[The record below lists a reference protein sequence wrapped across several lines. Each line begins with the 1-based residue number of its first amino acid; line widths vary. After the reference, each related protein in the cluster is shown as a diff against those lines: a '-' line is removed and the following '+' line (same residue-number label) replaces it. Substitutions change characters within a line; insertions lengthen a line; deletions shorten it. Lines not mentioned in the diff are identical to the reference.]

1 MAAHPSGR
9 ETGAGRGGSSTDRS
23 DHSGRGGAAIERFV
37 YWFGATLS
45 LVHVYFNVL
54 STLPQLWL
62 AAIHFAGFGLICLL
76 VTPPVRGV
84 LGRPVARVAFAFD
97 LLLAL
102 ALGLAALYVVLAEV
116 PLAARGFDYGALDY
130 IAGIALIL
138 LAIELARRTTGPV
151 IPILIIVSVS
161 YVAWWGKYVGGVLH
175 FPGLSLEVVLLRGSY
190 GDEGMFGLVANI
202 SSSFV
207 FMFVLFGAFLIRSG
221 AGAFIVDLARAAAGR
236 VTGGPGLAAVIA
248 SALTGMVSGSAVANT
263 VSTGVITIPLM
274 KRAGFPPRF
283 AAGVEAAA
291 STGGQLMP
299 PVMGA
304 GAFVM
309 ATYTQISY
317 LTIIAVSFLPA
328 LLYFIGIAFYVRI
341 QAKKSGLNVD
351 AADAPKF
358 RQVLKGGGL
367 PFLIPIAVLV
377 GLLVWGFTP
386 SYAAGYAILAVIAAS
401 WLTPQRMG
409 PRAILDALALGAR
422 NMVTTAVLLVAIGL
436 VVNAV
441 STTGLGN
448 SFALM
453 IAEWSGDSLIIA
465 LLLVAVASLVL
476 GMGLP
481 VTASYVVLATL
492 AAPALYDLIT
502 RAELIEMLTDGA
514 VPETARAIFAL
525 AAPEAVLD
533 APMSTAAATG
543 LLAQMPP
550 ELSGMLREAALS
562 PALLTTALL
571 SAHMIVFWLSQDSNV
586 TPPVCLTAFAAA
598 GIAGTPP
605 MRTGLVSW
613 KIAKS
618 LYAIPVLFAYTPFL
632 SGDIAVA
639 LEVFVFA
646 CLGIYALTG
655 AIEGYLETALPVPL
669 RPALAGLGVALLW
682 PLAWHWHAL
691 VGLAVLAILAWNVRR
706 LATR

>member
-1 MAAHPSGR
+1 MAAPAR
-9 ETGAGRGGSSTDRS
+9 EHKTGARPGGQFID
-23 DHSGRGGAAIERFV
+23 RFV
-37 YWFGATLS
+37 YWFGAALA
-45 LVHVYFNVL
+45 LAHVYFNVIA
-54 STLPQLWL
+54 TLPELWI

-76 VTPPVRGV
+76 LTPPLRRGRHGTLYLAIDLV
-84 LGRPVARVAFAFD
+84 LAV
-97 LLLAL
+97 
-102 ALGLAALYVVLAEV
+102 ALGLAALHVILAEV
-116 PLAARGFDYGALDY
+116 PLAARGFDYGTLDY
-130 IAGIALIL
+130 IAGFALIF
-138 LAIELARRTTGPV
+138 LAMELSRRATGPV
-151 IPILIIVSVS
+151 IPILIIIALS
-161 YVAWWGKYVGGVLH
+161 YVAWWGRYVGGVLH

-190 GDEGMFGLVANI
+190 GDEGMFGLVAQI

-207 FMFVLFGAFLIRSG
+207 FMFVLFGAFLVRSG
-221 AGAFIVDLARAAAGR
+221 GGEFIVDLARAAAGR

-328 LLYFIGIAFYVRI
+328 LLYFLGIAFYVRI
-341 QAKKSGLNVD
+341 QAKKSGLHIDD
-351 AADAPKF
+351 ADTP
-358 RQVLKGGGL
+358 RLGTVLRSGGL
-367 PFLIPIAVLV
+367 PFLIPIGVLV

-386 SYAAGYAILAVIAAS
+386 SYAAGYAIIAVIGAS
-401 WLTPQRMG
+401 WLTPKRMG
-409 PRAILDALALGAR
+409 PRAIIDALALGAR

-441 STTGLGN
+441 ATTGLGN

-453 IAEWSGDSLIIA
+453 IADWSGDSLIVA
-465 LLLVAVASLVL
+465 LILVAAASLVL

-492 AAPALYDLIT
+492 SAPALYDLIT
-502 RAELIEMLTDGA
+502 RAELIEVLASGA
-514 VPETARAIFAL
+514 VPEAARAIFAL
-525 AAPEAVLD
+525 AVPDVSVG
-533 APMSTAAATG
+533 APMSTGAAAE
-543 LLAQMPP
+543 LLALMPP
-550 ELSGMLREAALS
+550 EMSGMLRDSLLS

-598 GIAGTPP
+598 AIAETPP
-605 MRTGLVSW
+605 MRTGLVAW

-632 SGDIAVA
+632 SGDFAVA

-655 AIEGYLETALPVPL
+655 AIEGHLERALNWPF
-669 RPALAGLGVALLW
+669 RMACAALGVSLLW
-682 PLAWHWHAL
+682 PLAWPWHAAAA
-691 VGLAVLAILAWNVRR
+691 VAVLTILAWNVKMAREH
-706 LATR
+706 

>member
-1 MAAHPSGR
+1 MVASASERVPRVGL
-9 ETGAGRGGSSTDRS
+9 GGQTID
-23 DHSGRGGAAIERFV
+23 RFV
-37 YWFGATLS
+37 YWFGAALA
-45 LVHVYFNVL
+45 LAHVYFNVIA
-54 STLPQLWL
+54 TLPELWI

-76 VTPPVRGV
+76 LMPPLRHGRRGLLL
-84 LGRPVARVAFAFD
+84 LGFD
-97 LLLAL
+97 LLLAVL
-102 ALGLAALYVVLAEV
+102 LGLAALHVILAEV
-116 PLAARGFDYGALDY
+116 PLAARGFTYGTLDY
-130 IAGIALIL
+130 IAGFALIL
-138 LAIELARRTTGPV
+138 FAIELSRRATGLV
-151 IPILIIVSVS
+151 IPILIIIALS
-161 YVAWWGKYVGGVLH
+161 YVAWWGRYVGGVLH

-190 GDEGMFGLVANI
+190 GDEGMFGLVAQI

-221 AGAFIVDLARAAAGR
+221 GGEFIVDLARAAAGR

-309 ATYTQISY
+309 ATYTEISY

-328 LLYFIGIAFYVRI
+328 LLYFLGIAFYVRI
-341 QAKKSGLNVD
+341 QAKKSGLHID
-351 AADAPKF
+351 TADAP
-358 RQVLKGGGL
+358 RLGAVLKGGGL
-367 PFLIPIAVLV
+367 PFLIPIGVLV
-377 GLLVWGFTP
+377 GLLIWGFTP
-386 SYAAGYAILAVIAAS
+386 SYAAGFAILAVIAAS
-401 WLTPQRMG
+401 WLTPKRMG
-409 PRAILDALALGAR
+409 PRAIVDALALGAR

-441 STTGLGN
+441 ATTGLGN

-453 IAEWSGDSLIIA
+453 IADWSGDSLIAA
-465 LLLVAVASLVL
+465 LILVAVASLVL

-502 RAELIEMLTDGA
+502 RAELIDVLSSGA
-514 VPETARAIFAL
+514 VPEAARAIFAL
-525 AAPEAVLD
+525 AAPDVPLG
-533 APMSTAAATG
+533 APMSTGAAAD
-543 LLAQMPP
+543 LLALLPP
-550 ELSGMLREAALS
+550 EMSGMLRETMLS

-598 GIAGTPP
+598 GIAETPP
-605 MRTGLVSW
+605 MRTGLVAW

-632 SGDIAVA
+632 SGDFGVA

-646 CLGIYALTG
+646 SIGVYALTG
-655 AIEGYLETALPVPL
+655 AIEGHLEAALNWPL
-669 RPALAGLGVALLW
+669 RSACAALGATLLW
-682 PLAWHWHAL
+682 PLAWPWHAGAAIAML
-691 VGLAVLAILAWNVRR
+691 MILAWSMKMVREH
-706 LATR
+706 

>member
-1 MAAHPSGR
+1 MAAP
-9 ETGAGRGGSSTDRS
+9 
-23 DHSGRGGAAIERFV
+23 AIEQGTSAEPIDRFV
-37 YWFGATLS
+37 YWFGAALS
-45 LVHVYFNVL
+45 LAHVYFNVIA
-54 STLPQLWL
+54 TLPELWL

-76 VTPPVRGV
+76 LTP
-84 LGRPVARVAFAFD
+84 LSGRPARRFGATLAFGVD

-102 ALGLAALYVVLAEV
+102 ALGLAALYVILAEV

-130 IAGIALIL
+130 IAGLALIVF
-138 LAIELARRTTGPV
+138 AIELARRATGPV
-151 IPILIIVSVS
+151 IPILIIVAVS
-161 YVAWWGKYVGGVLH
+161 YVAWWGRYVGGVLH

-221 AGAFIVDLARAAAGR
+221 GGAFIVDLARALAGR
-236 VTGGPGLAAVIA
+236 ITGGPGLAAVIA

-328 LLYFIGIAFYVRI
+328 LLYFIGIVCYVRI
-341 QAKKSGLNVD
+341 QAKKSGLHVD
-351 AADAPKF
+351 AQDTP
-358 RQVLKGGGL
+358 RLGQVLKGGGL

-441 STTGLGN
+441 ATTGLGN
-448 SFALM
+448 SLALM
-453 IAEWSGDSLIIA
+453 IADWSGDSLIVA
-465 LLLVAVASLVL
+465 LILVAAASLVL

-502 RAELIEMLTDGA
+502 RAELIDMLAAGA
-514 VPETARAIFAL
+514 VPESARAIFML
-525 AAPEAVLD
+525 AAPDAALD
-533 APMSTAAATG
+533 APMSAAAAAELMTR
-543 LLAQMPP
+543 LPP
-550 ELSGMLREAALS
+550 ELGSMLREAALT
-562 PALLTTALL
+562 PALLTSALL

-605 MRTGLVSW
+605 MRTGLVAW

-632 SGDIAVA
+632 SGDFGLA

-655 AIEGYLETALPVPL
+655 AIEGHLETALPAPF
-669 RPALAGLGVALLW
+669 RPVIAALGVALLW
-682 PLAWHWHAL
+682 PLAWPWHA
-691 VGLAVLAILAWNVRR
+691 GAALAVLAILAWNV
-706 LATR
+706 TRSHVH

>member
-1 MAAHPSGR
+1 MAATTSAGVM
-9 ETGAGRGGSSTDRS
+9 GARPGGTSTD
-23 DHSGRGGAAIERFV
+23 RFV
-37 YWFGATLS
+37 YWFGAVLA
-45 LVHVYFNVL
+45 LAHIYFNVIA
-54 STLPQLWL
+54 TLPDLWV

-76 VTPPVRGV
+76 VMPLTLRAAKRRG
-84 LGRPVARVAFAFD
+84 AR
-97 LLLAL
+97 L
-102 ALGLAALYVVLAEV
+102 ALGVDRLLAVALCLAALHVILAEV
-116 PLAARGFDYGALDY
+116 PLAARGFEYTALDYGAGL
-130 IAGIALIL
+130 ALIFV
-138 LAIELARRTTGPV
+138 AIELARRATGPV
-151 IPILIIVSVS
+151 IPVLIIIALT
-161 YVAWWGKYVGGVLH
+161 YVAWWGRYVGGVLH

-190 GDEGMFGLVANI
+190 GDEGMFGLVAQI
-202 SSSFV
+202 SASFV
-207 FMFVLFGAFLIRSG
+207 FMFVLFGAFLVRSG
-221 AGAFIVDLARAAAGR
+221 AGDFIVDLARAAVGR
-236 VTGGPGLAAVIA
+236 VAGGPGLAAIIA

-304 GAFVM
+304 GAFIM

-317 LTIIAVSFLPA
+317 LTIIAVAFLPA
-328 LLYFIGIAFYVRI
+328 FLYFLGIAFYVRI
-341 QAKKSGLNVD
+341 QAKKSALGVA
-351 AADAPKF
+351 AADSPRLAT
-358 RQVLKGGGL
+358 VLKNGGA

-386 SYAAGYAILAVIAAS
+386 NYAAGFAILAVIAAS
-401 WLTPQRMG
+401 WLTPHRMG
-409 PRAILDALALGAR
+409 PRAIIDALALGAR

-436 VVNAV
+436 VVNVVA
-441 STTGLGN
+441 TTGLGN

-453 IAEWSGDSLIIA
+453 IADWSGDSLIIA
-465 LLLVAVASLVL
+465 LVLVAAASLVL

-502 RAELIEMLTDGA
+502 RAELIEALASGA
-514 VPETARAIFAL
+514 VPEAARSIFAL
-525 AAPEAVLD
+525 VAPEVSLD
-533 APMSTAAATG
+533 APMSTQAATN
-543 LLAQMPP
+543 LLMLLPP
-550 ELSGMLREAALS
+550 EMSSLLRESMLS

-598 GIAGTPP
+598 GIAKTPP
-605 MRTGLVSW
+605 LRTGLVAW

-632 SGDIAVA
+632 SGDFGVA

-655 AIEGYLETALPVPL
+655 AIEGHLETALALPL
-669 RPALAGLGVALLW
+669 RPVYAALGVALLW
-682 PLAWHWHAL
+682 PLTWPWHMGAAI
-691 VGLAVLAILAWNVRR
+691 AVLVILAWNVKR
-706 LATR
+706 APVH

>member
-1 MAAHPSGR
+1 MAAPAIEQG
-9 ETGAGRGGSSTDRS
+9 TGAKR
-23 DHSGRGGAAIERFV
+23 IERFV
-37 YWFGATLS
+37 YWFGAALS
-45 LVHVYFNVL
+45 LAHVYFNVIAI
-54 STLPQLWL
+54 LPELWL
-62 AAIHFAGFGLICLL
+62 AAIHFSGFGLICLL
-76 VTPPVRGV
+76 VTP
-84 LGRPVARVAFAFD
+84 LAGRPARRFGATLAFGVD

-102 ALGLAALYVVLAEV
+102 ALGLAALYVVLSEV

-130 IAGIALIL
+130 IAGLALIVF
-138 LAIELARRTTGPV
+138 AIELARRATGPV
-151 IPILIIVSVS
+151 IPILIIVAVS
-161 YVAWWGKYVGGVLH
+161 YVAWWGRYVGGVLH

-221 AGAFIVDLARAAAGR
+221 AGAFIVDLARALAGR
-236 VTGGPGLAAVIA
+236 ITGGPGLAAVIA

-328 LLYFIGIAFYVRI
+328 LLYFFGIACYVRI
-341 QAKKSGLNVD
+341 QAKKSGLHVD
-351 AADAPKF
+351 AADTP
-358 RQVLKGGGL
+358 RLGQVLKGGGL

-386 SYAAGYAILAVIAAS
+386 NYAAGYAILAVIAAS

-441 STTGLGN
+441 ATTGLGN

-453 IAEWSGDSLIIA
+453 IAEWSGDSLILA
-465 LLLVAVASLVL
+465 LVLVALASLVL

-502 RAELIEMLTDGA
+502 RAELIDMLAAGA
-514 VPETARAIFAL
+514 VPESARAIFAL
-525 AAPEAVLD
+525 AVPDTALD
-533 APMSTAAATG
+533 APMSAAAAADLMTR
-543 LLAQMPP
+543 LPP
-550 ELSGMLREAALS
+550 ELSSMLREAALT

-586 TPPVCLTAFAAA
+586 TPPVCLTAFVAA
-598 GIAGTPP
+598 GIAETPP
-605 MRTGLVSW
+605 MRTGLVAW

-632 SGDIAVA
+632 SGDIALA

-655 AIEGYLETALPVPL
+655 AIEGHLETALPAPL
-669 RPALAGLGVALLW
+669 RAMYAALGLALLW
-682 PLAWHWHAL
+682 PLAWPWHA
-691 VGLAVLAILAWNVRR
+691 GAALAVLAVLAWNVRR
-706 LATR
+706 SHVH

>member
-1 MAAHPSGR
+1 MAAHASGG
-9 ETGAGRGGSSTDRS
+9 EASA
-23 DHSGRGGAAIERFV
+23 GRGGAAIERFV
-37 YWFGATLS
+37 YWFGALLS
-45 LVHVYFNVL
+45 LAHVYFNVIA
-54 STLPQLWL
+54 TLPQLWL

-76 VTPPVRGV
+76 ITPPLRGRFQRLW
-84 LGRPVARVAFAFD
+84 LGVD
-97 LLLAL
+97 LILAL
-102 ALGLAALYVVLAEV
+102 ALGLAALYVVLTEV

-130 IAGIALIL
+130 IAGLALTVF
-138 LAIELARRTTGPV
+138 AIELARRATGPV
-151 IPILIIVSVS
+151 IPILIIIAVS
-161 YVAWWGKYVGGVLH
+161 YVAWWGRYVSGVLH

-207 FMFVLFGAFLIRSG
+207 FMFVLFGAFLVRSG
-221 AGAFIVDLARAAAGR
+221 AGAFIVDLARALAGR
-236 VTGGPGLAAVIA
+236 IAGGPGLAAVMA

-317 LTIIAVSFLPA
+317 LTIIAASFLPA
-328 LLYFIGIAFYVRI
+328 LLYFLGIAFYVRI
-341 QAKKSGLNVD
+341 QAKKSGLHGNAV
-351 AADAPKF
+351 DAPKLG
-358 RQVLKGGGL
+358 QVLKGGGL

-386 SYAAGYAILAVIAAS
+386 SFAAGYAILAVIAAS
-401 WLTPQRMG
+401 WLTPKRMG

-441 STTGLGN
+441 ATTGLGN

-453 IAEWSGDSLIIA
+453 IADWSGDSLILA

-502 RAELIEMLTDGA
+502 RAELIDLLTAGA
-514 VPETARAIFAL
+514 VPESARAIFML
-525 AAPEAVLD
+525 AAPDAVLD
-533 APMSTAAATG
+533 APMSAVAAG
-543 LLAQMPP
+543 DLLARMPG
-550 ELSGMLREAALS
+550 ELSGMLRDAALT

-598 GIAGTPP
+598 VIAKTSP

-632 SGDIAVA
+632 SGDIALA

-655 AIEGYLETALPVPL
+655 AIEGHLETVLPAPL
-669 RPALAGLGVALLW
+669 RALCAALGVALLW
-682 PLAWHWHAL
+682 PLAWPWHGAAA
-691 VGLAVLAILAWNVRR
+691 LAVLAILARNVRR
-706 LATR
+706 ARVH

>member
-1 MAAHPSGR
+1 MAADTLERAAG
-9 ETGAGRGGSSTDRS
+9 GRGGV
-23 DHSGRGGAAIERFV
+23 AIERFV
-37 YWFGATLS
+37 YWFGAALS
-45 LVHVYFNVL
+45 LAHVYFNVIA
-54 STLPQLWL
+54 TLPELWV

-76 VTPPVRGV
+76 ITPPLRRALPRRLAHAALGV
-84 LGRPVARVAFAFD
+84 D
-97 LLLAL
+97 LLLAM
-102 ALGLAALYVVLAEV
+102 ALGLAALYVILAEV

-130 IAGIALIL
+130 IAGLALIV
-138 LAIELARRTTGPV
+138 LAIELSRRTTGPV
-151 IPILIIVSVS
+151 IPILIIVAVS
-161 YVAWWGKYVGGVLH
+161 YVAWWGRYVGGALH

-221 AGAFIVDLARAAAGR
+221 GGAFIVDLARALAGR
-236 VTGGPGLAAVIA
+236 ITGGPGLAAVIA

-328 LLYFIGIAFYVRI
+328 LLYFLGIAFYVRI
-341 QAKKSGLNVD
+341 QAKKSGLHGD
-351 AADAPKF
+351 AVDAPKF
-358 RQVLKGGGL
+358 GQVLKGGGL

-422 NMVTTAVLLVAIGL
+422 NMVMTAVLLVAIGL

-441 STTGLGN
+441 ATTGLGN

-453 IAEWSGDSLIIA
+453 IADWSGDSLILA

-502 RAELIEMLTDGA
+502 RAELIDMISAGA
-514 VPETARAIFAL
+514 VPESARAIFML
-525 AAPEAVLD
+525 AAPDAALD
-533 APMSTAAATG
+533 APMSSAAATE
-543 LLAQMPP
+543 LLTRLPP
-550 ELSGMLREAALS
+550 ELGSMLREAALT

-598 GIAGTPP
+598 GIAETPP
-605 MRTGLVSW
+605 MRTGLVAW

-618 LYAIPVLFAYTPFL
+618 LYAIPVLFAYTPLL
-632 SGDIAVA
+632 SGDIALA

-655 AIEGYLETALPVPL
+655 AIEGHLETVLPAPL
-669 RPALAGLGVALLW
+669 RPVLAALGVALLW
-682 PLAWHWHAL
+682 PLAWPWHAAAA
-691 VGLAVLAILAWNVRR
+691 VAVLAILAWTVMRAR
-706 LATR
+706 VH

>member
-1 MAAHPSGR
+1 MVASASERVPRVGL
-9 ETGAGRGGSSTDRS
+9 GGQI
-23 DHSGRGGAAIERFV
+23 IERFV
-37 YWFGATLS
+37 YWFGAALS
-45 LVHVYFNVL
+45 LAHVYFNVIA
-54 STLPQLWL
+54 TLPELWV

-76 VTPPVRGV
+76 LMPPVRN
-84 LGRPVARVAFAFD
+84 ARRDSLLLAID
-97 LLLAL
+97 LLLAVL
-102 ALGLAALYVVLAEV
+102 LGLSALYVILAEV
-116 PLAARGFDYGALDY
+116 PLAARGFEYGTLDY
-130 IAGIALIL
+130 IAGFALIF
-138 LAIELARRTTGPV
+138 LAIELSRRTTGPV
-151 IPILIIVSVS
+151 IPILIIIALS
-161 YVAWWGKYVGGVLH
+161 YVAWWGRYVGGVLH

-190 GDEGMFGLVANI
+190 GDEGMFGLVAQI

-221 AGAFIVDLARAAAGR
+221 AGEFIVDLARAAAGR

-328 LLYFIGIAFYVRI
+328 LLYFLGIAFYVRI
-341 QAKKSGLNVD
+341 QAKKSGLQID
-351 AADAPKF
+351 AADTP
-358 RQVLKGGGL
+358 RLGTVLRSGGL
-367 PFLIPIAVLV
+367 PFLIPIGVLV

-386 SYAAGYAILAVIAAS
+386 SYAAGFAILAVIAAS
-401 WLTPQRMG
+401 WLTPKRMG
-409 PRAILDALALGAR
+409 PRAIVDALALGAR

-441 STTGLGN
+441 ATTGLGN

-453 IAEWSGDSLIIA
+453 IAEWSGDSMIVALI
-465 LLLVAVASLVL
+465 LVAVASLVL

-502 RAELIEMLTDGA
+502 RAELIDALASGA
-514 VPETARAIFAL
+514 VPETARAIIAL
-525 AAPEAVLD
+525 AAPDVSLG
-533 APMSTAAATG
+533 APMSTGAAAD
-543 LLAQMPP
+543 LLALLPP
-550 ELSGMLREAALS
+550 EMSGMLRETMLS

-598 GIAGTPP
+598 GIAETPP
-605 MRTGLVSW
+605 MRTGLVAW

-632 SGDIAVA
+632 SGDFAVA

-646 CLGIYALTG
+646 ALGIYALTG
-655 AIEGYLETALPVPL
+655 AIEGHLEAALNWPL
-669 RPALAGLGVALLW
+669 RVACVALGVSLLW
-682 PLAWHWHAL
+682 PLAWPWHVGAAITIL
-691 VGLAVLAILAWNVRR
+691 VVLTWNIKRPSDH
-706 LATR
+706 

>member
-1 MAAHPSGR
+1 MAE
-9 ETGAGRGGSSTDRS
+9 ETAERKTGVRPGGDVI
-23 DHSGRGGAAIERFV
+23 DRFV
-37 YWFGATLS
+37 YWFGAGLA
-45 LVHVYFNVL
+45 LAHVYFNVIA
-54 STLPQLWL
+54 TLPELWI
-62 AAIHFAGFGLICLL
+62 AAIHFAGFGLICFL
-76 VTPPVRGV
+76 VTPLFARAANLCGRRALLL
-84 LGRPVARVAFAFD
+84 LGLD
-97 LLLAL
+97 LLLAV
-102 ALGLAALYVVLAEV
+102 ALGLAALHVILAEV
-116 PLAARGFDYGALDY
+116 PLAARGFDYSTLDY
-130 IAGIALIL
+130 IAGFALIL

-151 IPILIIVSVS
+151 IPILIIIAVS
-161 YVAWWGKYVGGVLH
+161 YVAWWGRYVGGVLH

-190 GDEGMFGLVANI
+190 GDEGMFGLVAQI

-207 FMFVLFGAFLIRSG
+207 FMFVLFGAFLVRSG
-221 AGAFIVDLARAAAGR
+221 AGEFIVDLARAAAGR

-317 LTIIAVSFLPA
+317 LTIIAASFLPA
-328 LLYFIGIAFYVRI
+328 LLYFLGIAFYVRI
-341 QAKKSGLNVD
+341 QAKKSGLQIND
-351 AADAPKF
+351 ADTP
-358 RQVLKGGGL
+358 RLRTVLRSGGL
-367 PFLIPIAVLV
+367 PFLIPIGVLV

-386 SYAAGYAILAVIAAS
+386 SYAAGYAILAVIGAS
-401 WLTPQRMG
+401 WLTPRRMG
-409 PRAILDALALGAR
+409 PRAVLDALALGAR

-441 STTGLGN
+441 ATTGLGN

-453 IAEWSGDSLIIA
+453 IADWSGDSLIVA
-465 LLLVAVASLVL
+465 LILVAVASLVL

-502 RAELIEMLTDGA
+502 RAELIEALASGA
-514 VPETARAIFAL
+514 VPEAARGLFAFV
-525 AAPEAVLD
+525 APEAPIG
-533 APMSTAAATG
+533 ASMSTATATELLALLPPEMSG
-543 LLAQMPP
+543 LL
-550 ELSGMLREAALS
+550 RESMLS

-598 GIAGTPP
+598 GIAKTPP

-618 LYAIPVLFAYTPFL
+618 LYAVPVLFAYTPFL
-632 SGDIAVA
+632 SGEFGVA

-655 AIEGYLETALPVPL
+655 AIEGHLEEALNWPL
-669 RPALAGLGVALLW
+669 RASCAVLGVSLLW
-682 PLAWHWHAL
+682 PLALPWH
-691 VGLAVLAILAWNVRR
+691 VGGAVAVLAILVWSIKMSRD
-706 LATR
+706 

>member
-1 MAAHPSGR
+1 MAAKAS
-9 ETGAGRGGSSTDRS
+9 E
-23 DHSGRGGAAIERFV
+23 GGAVERFI
-37 YWFGATLS
+37 YWFGAALS
-45 LVHVYFNVL
+45 LAHVYFNVIA
-54 STLPQLWL
+54 TFPELWL

-76 VTPPVRGV
+76 GMPLLVRSAGRGMARLS
-84 LGRPVARVAFAFD
+84 LGLEVA
-97 LLLAL
+97 LAV
-102 ALGLAALYVVLAEV
+102 ALGLAALHVVLAEV
-116 PLAARGFDYGALDY
+116 PLAARGFEYTTLDY
-130 IAGIALIL
+130 IAGFALIL
-138 LAIELARRTTGPV
+138 FAIELSRRATGPV
-151 IPILIIVSVS
+151 IPILIVIAVS
-161 YVAWWGKYVGGVLH
+161 YVAWWGRYVGGVLH
-175 FPGLSLEVVLLRGSY
+175 FPGLSLEVVLLRSSY

-207 FMFVLFGAFLIRSG
+207 FMFVLFGAFLICSG
-221 AGAFIVDLARAAAGR
+221 AGAFIVDLARALAGR

-283 AAGVEAAA
+283 AAGVEASA

-309 ATYTQISY
+309 ATYTEISY
-317 LTIIAVSFLPA
+317 PTIIAVSFLPA
-328 LLYFIGIAFYVRI
+328 LLYFLGIAFYVRI
-341 QAKKSGLNVD
+341 QAKKSGLEAN
-351 AADAPKF
+351 AAEAP
-358 RQVLKGGGL
+358 RLIDVLKGGGL
-367 PFLIPIAVLV
+367 PFLIPIGVLV
-377 GLLVWGFTP
+377 GFLVWGFTP
-386 SYAAGYAILAVIAAS
+386 SYAAGFAILAVIGAS
-401 WLTPQRMG
+401 WLTPKRMG

-441 STTGLGN
+441 ATTGLGN

-453 IAEWSGDSLIIA
+453 IADWSGDSLIVA
-465 LLLVAVASLVL
+465 LILVAIASLVL

-502 RAELIEMLTDGA
+502 RAELIDMLASGA
-514 VPETARAIFAL
+514 LPESARAIFAL
-525 AAPEAVLD
+525 AAPD
-533 APMSTAAATG
+533 AALGGPMSSGEAGA

-550 ELSGMLREAALS
+550 EITGMLREAALS

-598 GIAGTPP
+598 GIAETPP

-632 SGDIAVA
+632 SGEIGAA
-639 LEVFVFA
+639 LEIFVFA
-646 CLGIYALTG
+646 ALGIYALTG
-655 AIEGYLETALPVPL
+655 AIEGHLETPVIAPL
-669 RPALAGLGVALLW
+669 RIVLAGLGVVLLW

-691 VGLAVLAILAWNVRR
+691 AALALLAVLAIGLKYRR
-706 LATR
+706 AH

>member
-1 MAAHPSGR
+1 MVASASERVPRVGL
-9 ETGAGRGGSSTDRS
+9 GGQI
-23 DHSGRGGAAIERFV
+23 IERFV
-37 YWFGATLS
+37 YWFGAALS
-45 LVHVYFNVL
+45 LAHVYFNVIA
-54 STLPQLWL
+54 TLPELWV

-76 VTPPVRGV
+76 LMPPVRN
-84 LGRPVARVAFAFD
+84 ARRDSLLLAID
-97 LLLAL
+97 LLLAVL
-102 ALGLAALYVVLAEV
+102 LGLSALYVILAEV
-116 PLAARGFDYGALDY
+116 PLAARGFEYGTLDY
-130 IAGIALIL
+130 IAGFALIF
-138 LAIELARRTTGPV
+138 LAIELSRRTTGPV
-151 IPILIIVSVS
+151 IPILIIIALS
-161 YVAWWGKYVGGVLH
+161 YVAWWGRYVGGVLH

-190 GDEGMFGLVANI
+190 GDEGMFGLVAQI

-221 AGAFIVDLARAAAGR
+221 AGEFIVDLARAAAGR

-274 KRAGFPPRF
+274 KRSGFPPRF

-328 LLYFIGIAFYVRI
+328 LLYFLGIAFYVRI
-341 QAKKSGLNVD
+341 QAKKSGLQID
-351 AADAPKF
+351 AADTP
-358 RQVLKGGGL
+358 RLGTVLRSGGL
-367 PFLIPIAVLV
+367 PFLIPIGVLV

-386 SYAAGYAILAVIAAS
+386 SYAAGFAILAVIAAS
-401 WLTPQRMG
+401 WLTPKRMG
-409 PRAILDALALGAR
+409 PRAIVDALALGAR

-441 STTGLGN
+441 ATTGLGN

-453 IAEWSGDSLIIA
+453 IAEWSGDSMIVALI
-465 LLLVAVASLVL
+465 LVAVASLVL

-502 RAELIEMLTDGA
+502 RAELIDALASGA
-514 VPETARAIFAL
+514 VPETARAIIAL
-525 AAPEAVLD
+525 AAPDVSLG
-533 APMSTAAATG
+533 APMSTGAAAD
-543 LLAQMPP
+543 LLALLPP
-550 ELSGMLREAALS
+550 EMSGMLRETMLS

-571 SAHMIVFWLSQDSNV
+571 
-586 TPPVCLTAFAAA
+586 
-598 GIAGTPP
+598 
-605 MRTGLVSW
+605 
-613 KIAKS
+613 
-618 LYAIPVLFAYTPFL
+618 
-632 SGDIAVA
+632 
-639 LEVFVFA
+639 
-646 CLGIYALTG
+646 
-655 AIEGYLETALPVPL
+655 
-669 RPALAGLGVALLW
+669 
-682 PLAWHWHAL
+682 
-691 VGLAVLAILAWNVRR
+691 
-706 LATR
+706 

>member
-1 MAAHPSGR
+1 MPLFGRPARRGMAR
-9 ETGAGRGGSSTDRS
+9 
-23 DHSGRGGAAIERFV
+23 
-37 YWFGATLS
+37 LS
-45 LVHVYFNVL
+45 LGL
-54 STLPQLWL
+54 EIAL
-62 AAIHFAGFGLICLL
+62 AA
-76 VTPPVRGV
+76 
-84 LGRPVARVAFAFD
+84 
-97 LLLAL
+97 
-102 ALGLAALYVVLAEV
+102 ALGLAALHVVLAEV
-116 PLAARGFDYGALDY
+116 PLAARGFEYSTLDY
-130 IAGIALIL
+130 IAGFALIL
-138 LAIELARRTTGPV
+138 FAIELARRATGPV
-151 IPILIIVSVS
+151 IPILIVIAVS
-161 YVAWWGKYVGGVLH
+161 YVAWWGRYVGGVLH

-221 AGAFIVDLARAAAGR
+221 AGAFIVDLARALAGR

-309 ATYTQISY
+309 ATYTEISY

-328 LLYFIGIAFYVRI
+328 LLYFIGIACYVRI
-341 QAKKSGLNVD
+341 QAKKSGLQVN
-351 AADAPKF
+351 AAEAP
-358 RQVLKGGGL
+358 RLRDVLKGGGL
-367 PFLIPIAVLV
+367 PFLIPIGVLV
-377 GLLVWGFTP
+377 GFLVWGFTP
-386 SYAAGYAILAVIAAS
+386 SYAAGFAILAVIGAS
-401 WLTPQRMG
+401 WLTPKRMG

-441 STTGLGN
+441 ATTGLGN

-453 IAEWSGDSLIIA
+453 IADWSGDSLIVA
-465 LLLVAVASLVL
+465 LILVAIASLVL

-502 RAELIEMLTDGA
+502 RAELIDMLASGA
-514 VPETARAIFAL
+514 LPESARAIFAL
-525 AAPEAVLD
+525 AAPEATLG
-533 APMSTAAATG
+533 APMSSGEAGA

-550 ELSGMLREAALS
+550 EITGMLREAALS

-598 GIAGTPP
+598 GIAETPP

-632 SGDIAVA
+632 SGDIFAA

-646 CLGIYALTG
+646 ALGIYALTG
-655 AIEGYLETALPVPL
+655 AIEGYLEAPVMAPF
-669 RPALAGLGVALLW
+669 RVVLAAFGIVLLW

-691 VGLAVLAILAWNVRR
+691 AALGVLALLIFSLKYRR
-706 LATR
+706 AH

>member
-1 MAAHPSGR
+1 MAARASGGV
-9 ETGAGRGGSSTDRS
+9 TGAEPGGQ
-23 DHSGRGGAAIERFV
+23 AIERFV
-37 YWFGATLS
+37 YWFGAALS
-45 LVHVYFNVL
+45 LAHVYFNVIA
-54 STLPQLWL
+54 TLPELWL
-62 AAIHFAGFGLICLL
+62 AAIHFAGFGLIYLL
-76 VTPPVRGV
+76 LTPHAARPTRR
-84 LGRPVARVAFAFD
+84 LGAPLALGFG

-102 ALGLAALYVVLAEV
+102 ALGLAALYVILAEV
-116 PLAARGFDYGALDY
+116 PLAARGFDYGGLDY
-130 IAGIALIL
+130 GAGLALIL
-138 LAIELARRTTGPV
+138 LAIELARRATGPV
-151 IPILIIVSVS
+151 IPILIIAAIS
-161 YVAWWGKYVGGVLH
+161 YVAWWGRYVGGVLH

-207 FMFVLFGAFLIRSG
+207 SMLVLFGAFLVRSG

-236 VTGGPGLAAVIA
+236 VAGGPGLVAVIA

-328 LLYFIGIAFYVRI
+328 LLYFLGIAIYVRI
-341 QAKKSGLNVD
+341 QARKSGLRGGAED
-351 AADAPKF
+351 TPRLGA
-358 RQVLKGGGL
+358 VLSSGGL

-386 SYAAGYAILAVIAAS
+386 SYAAGFAILAVIAAS

-441 STTGLGN
+441 ATTGLGN
-448 SFALM
+448 SLALM
-453 IAEWSGDSLIIA
+453 IADWSGDSLIIA
-465 LLLVAVASLVL
+465 LLLVAAASLVL

-502 RAELIEMLTDGA
+502 RAELIEMLSNGA
-514 VPETARAIFAL
+514 VPESARAIFAL
-525 AAPEAVLD
+525 GAPD
-533 APMSTAAATG
+533 
-543 LLAQMPP
+543 
-550 ELSGMLREAALS
+550 AALEHFQRTQS
-562 PALLTTALL
+562 RN
-571 SAHMIVFWLSQDSNV
+571 S
-586 TPPVCLTAFAAA
+586 
-598 GIAGTPP
+598 GIP
-605 MRTGLVSW
+605 
-613 KIAKS
+613 I
-618 LYAIPVLFAYTPFL
+618 
-632 SGDIAVA
+632 
-639 LEVFVFA
+639 
-646 CLGIYALTG
+646 
-655 AIEGYLETALPVPL
+655 
-669 RPALAGLGVALLW
+669 
-682 PLAWHWHAL
+682 
-691 VGLAVLAILAWNVRR
+691 
-706 LATR
+706 

>member
-1 MAAHPSGR
+1 MVAA
-9 ETGAGRGGSSTDRS
+9 RGQIID
-23 DHSGRGGAAIERFV
+23 RFV
-37 YWFGATLS
+37 YWFGAALS
-45 LVHVYFNVL
+45 LAHVYFNVIA
-54 STLPQLWL
+54 TLPELWV

-76 VTPPVRGV
+76 LMPPLLHGRRGR
-84 LGRPVARVAFAFD
+84 LLLAID
-97 LLLAL
+97 LLLAV
-102 ALGLAALYVVLAEV
+102 ALGLAALYVILAEV
-116 PLAARGFDYGALDY
+116 PLAARGFEYGTLDY
-130 IAGIALIL
+130 IAGFALIV
-138 LAIELARRTTGPV
+138 LAIELSRRTTGPV
-151 IPILIIVSVS
+151 IPILIIIALS
-161 YVAWWGKYVGGVLH
+161 YVAWWGRYVGGVLH

-190 GDEGMFGLVANI
+190 GDEGMFGLVAQI

-221 AGAFIVDLARAAAGR
+221 AGEFIVDLARAAAGR

-309 ATYTQISY
+309 ATYTEISY

-328 LLYFIGIAFYVRI
+328 LLYFLGIAFYVRI
-341 QAKKSGLNVD
+341 QAKKSGLQID
-351 AADAPKF
+351 AADTPKLST
-358 RQVLKGGGL
+358 VLRSGGL
-367 PFLIPIAVLV
+367 PFLLPIGVLV

-386 SYAAGYAILAVIAAS
+386 SYAAGFAILAVIAAS
-401 WLTPQRMG
+401 WLTPKRMG
-409 PRAILDALALGAR
+409 PRAIVDALALGAR

-441 STTGLGN
+441 ATTGLGN

-453 IAEWSGDSLIIA
+453 IADWSGDSLIVA
-465 LLLVAVASLVL
+465 LILVAAASLVL

-502 RAELIEMLTDGA
+502 RAKLIEVLASGA
-514 VPETARAIFAL
+514 VPETARAIIAL
-525 AAPEAVLD
+525 AAPDVSLG
-533 APMSTAAATG
+533 APMSTGAAAD
-543 LLAQMPP
+543 LLALLPP
-550 ELSGMLREAALS
+550 EMSGMLRESILS

-598 GIAGTPP
+598 GIAETPP
-605 MRTGLVSW
+605 MRTGLVAW

-632 SGDIAVA
+632 SGDFAAA

-646 CLGIYALTG
+646 ALGIYAITG
-655 AIEGYLETALPVPL
+655 AIEGHLEAVLNWPL
-669 RPALAGLGVALLW
+669 RVTCAALGVSLLW
-682 PLAWHWHAL
+682 PLAWPWHVGAAITIL
-691 VGLAVLAILAWNVRR
+691 VVWTWNIKR
-706 LATR
+706 LSDH